1 MSAKERADLITKL
14 YKFVKKNYQVV
25 DFPSNRTVLEH
36 LIYGCCLENSTFEAA
51 DEVFAKLQEN
61 YFDWNEIRVTTVAE
75 LAEVTKGLG
84 VPAASAESVKKT
96 LQGVFEHYYQFDLD
110 FLRKENLSKA
120 VQVFQKC
127 RGVTPFV
134 VSHVA
139 QNGLG
144 GHSIPLDEAIM
155 GLFYVLGIVSRD
167 DAFKGK
173 VSGLERTIPKS
184 KGVEFFN
191 LVHQFAVEFYKSP
204 SKPAIREKISKLSP
218 IAKERFPKRGKK
230 ILEPIEPEKPAPAK
244 AEAEPVKAEAEP
256 AKKDTKAKSAKAA
269 KPVKKKAVAKPAKKA
284 KAVKK
289 PTKKSATKD
298 AKKKATKKVAKK
310 KVAKKKVVKKKASPK
325 KVTKKKVTKKK
336 SPSKSLKKKKP
347 R

>member
-14 YKFVKKNYQVV
+14 YKFAKKNYQVV

-36 LIYGCCLENSTFEAA
+36 LVYGCCLENSTFEAA
-51 DEVFAKLQEN
+51 DDVFAKLQEN
-61 YFDWNEIRVTTVAE
+61 YFDWNEIRVTTVNE

-84 VPAASAESVKKT
+84 DPSASAASVKKT

-120 VQVFQKC
+120 VLTFQKC
-127 RGVTPFV
+127 RGVSPFV

-144 GHSIPLDEAIM
+144 GHSIPLDTAMM
-155 GLFYVLGIVSRD
+155 GLFYVLGIVTREE
-167 DAFKGK
+167 AHKAK
-173 VSGLERTIPKS
+173 VSGLERTIPKA
-184 KGVEFFN
+184 KGAEFFN
-191 LVHQFAVEFYKSP
+191 LVHQLAVEFASGP
-204 SKPAIREKISKLSP
+204 FKPAVRAKITKLCP
-218 IAKERFPKRGKK
+218 AAKERFPKRGKK
-230 ILEPIEPEKPAPAK
+230 ILEPIEPKKPAEPPAEAEAPAK
-244 AEAEPVKAEAEP
+244 KEAAKAKP
-256 AKKDTKAKSAKAA
+256 AKATKAT
-269 KPVKKKAVAKPAKKA
+269 KPVKKKAAAKPAKKA

-289 PTKKSATKD
+289 ATKKD
-298 AKKKATKKVAKK
+298 AKKTAKKGAKKATKKVTK
-310 KVAKKKVVKKKASPK
+310 KKKVVKKKAS
-325 KVTKKKVTKKK
+325 KKKVTKKK